1 MTINYEITFF
11 ECGAAKTWKNI
22 ILLKKAAAKGRSKAG
37 DSEDLAFLE
46 KLKSKLN
53 RSK

>member
-1 MTINYEITFF
+1 MVDGLGIRVVGFDDL
-11 ECGAAKTWKNI
+11 
-22 ILLKKAAAKGRSKAG
+22 ILLKKAAAKSRSTAR